1 MQPALICLDI
11 ALHAAPVA
19 TFSATATFSRASAT
33 AAFAAAT

>member
-1 MQPALICLDI
+1 MRPALVCLDI
-11 ALHAAPVA
+11 ALHAASEA